1 MRHLLEKVHAQEG
14 DLSQR
19 KVEIAELQKILS
31 DSRLAVHDER
41 QQYMKL
47 KREHNAMLAHDR
59 EDRRRIRELTS
70 MHVDIDNSSLMSHTK
85 DCRPLAESLF
95 TNSAI

>member
-1 MRHLLEKVHAQEG
+1 M
-14 DLSQR
+14 
-19 KVEIAELQKILS
+19 S
-31 DSRLAVHDER
+31 DARLAVHDER

-47 KREHNAMLAHDR
+47 KREHNAMQAHER

-70 MHVDIDNSSLMSHTK
+70 MNVDIENSSIMSNTK
-85 DCRPLAESLF
+85 DCRPGGEFNNQSSIF